1 MTEEHSPGSP
11 PTAQVSA
18 VDERLPLAHMVL
30 LAMQHALVMYAG
42 VVVVPIVVGK
52 ALGLSAA
59 EIAALVSTDLVLAG
73 VGTLLQALGLWK
85 FGIRMPLVVGAASSG
100 IVPMVLIGQSRG
112 LATVYGSLLVA
123 GVIWVLVAPYFSK
136 LLTLFPA
143 VVTGTVIALIG
154 LTLIP
159 VGVRLIAG
167 PDQRD
172 PGYGRLSHLA
182 LAGFT
187 MALMVVFRRLFRGLL
202 GQLAILLALVI
213 GAIVGWSTGIG
224 SLTHIGAGPIV
235 GMMGPMH
242 FGALQFHLPSILLF
256 LVIVFVLMVEGAGQG
271 LAVGEVVGKQVEPND
286 IARLLRVDGLMT
298 ALSGV
303 FNGFVYTTFGQNI
316 GLIALTR
323 VRSRYPVAIVGVILL
338 VLGIVQPVGR
348 VAAAIPEPVIG
359 AAAVIT
365 FGALTVSGIQI
376 LSRVDFERPSNLML
390 VMLSLG
396 VGLIPA
402 YAPRFYQQL
411 PTMAEVFFKS
421 GVATGTVLA
430 VVLNIVFHARRRDR
444 DAAPASAE

>member
-1 MTEEHSPGSP
+1 MTAEQSPEPVGASP
-11 PTAQVSA
+11 
-18 VDERLPLAHMVL
+18 VDERLPFTSMVL
-30 LAMQHALVMYAG
+30 LALQHALVMYAG
-42 VVVVPIVVGK
+42 VIVVPIVVGS

-59 EIAALVSTDLVLAG
+59 EIANLVSTDLVLAG

-100 IVPMVLIGQSRG
+100 IVPMVLIGQNQG
-112 LATVYGSLLVA
+112 LPTVYGSLLVA

-136 LLTLFPA
+136 LLRLFPA

-167 PDQRD
+167 SDPSDPD
-172 PGYGRLSHLA
+172 YGRLSHLA

-187 MALMVVFRRLFRGLL
+187 MASMVVFRRLFRGIA
-202 GQLAILLALVI
+202 GQLSILLALVA
-213 GAIVGWSTGIG
+213 GAIVGWSTGVG
-224 SLTHIGAGPIV
+224 SLAHTGAGPIV
-235 GMMGPMH
+235 GMMSPMH
-242 FGALQFHLPSILLF
+242 FGALQFHIPSILLF

-271 LAVGEVVGKQVEPND
+271 LAVGEVVGKPVGPDD

-323 VRSRYPVAIVGVILL
+323 VRSRYPVALVGVLLL

-359 AAAVIT
+359 AAAVVT
-365 FGALTVSGIQI
+365 FGALTVSGIRI
-376 LSRVDFERPSNLML
+376 LSRVDFDRSSNLML

-396 VGLIPA
+396 IGVIPA

-411 PTMAEVFFKS
+411 PTMAEMFFKS

-430 VVLNIVFHARRRDR
+430 VVLNLVFHTRRRDR
-444 DAAPASAE
+444 NAARIPAD

>member
-1 MTEEHSPGSP
+1 MTEQHSPR
-11 PTAQVSA
+11 PTEVSA
-18 VDERLPLAHMVL
+18 VDERLPFPHMLL
-30 LAMQHALVMYAG
+30 LALQHALVMYAG
-42 VVVVPIVVGK
+42 VIVVPIVVGT

-59 EIAALVSTDLVLAG
+59 ELANLVSTDLVLAG
-73 VGTLLQALGLWK
+73 LGTLLQALGLWK

-112 LATVYGSLLVA
+112 LPTVYGSLLVA
-123 GVIWVLVAPYFSK
+123 GLIWVLVAPFFSK

-167 PDQRD
+167 SDPGD

-187 MALMVVFRRLFRGLL
+187 MALMVIFRRLFRGII

-224 SLTHIGAGPIV
+224 SLAHIGAGPIV
-235 GMMGPMH
+235 GILSPMH
-242 FGALQFHLPSILLF
+242 FGALQFHIPSILLF

-271 LAVGEVVGKQVEPND
+271 LAVGEVVGKPVQPDD

-303 FNGFVYTTFGQNI
+303 FNGFLYTTFGQNI

-323 VRSRYPVAIVGVILL
+323 VRSRYPVAIVGVLLL
-338 VLGIVQPVGR
+338 VLGIVQPIGR

-359 AAAVIT
+359 AAAVVT
-365 FGALTVSGIQI
+365 FGALTVSGIRI
-376 LSRVDFERPSNLML
+376 LSRVDFDRSGNSML

-396 VGLIPA
+396 IGVIPA

-430 VVLNIVFHARRRDR
+430 VVLNLVFHARRRRR
-444 DAAPASAE
+444 DDAPVPTD